1 MTSHCYFNA
10 DVVSAVVTVDNSSG
24 VDEDANATS
33 TDDPAAE
40 ARAAEPAT
48 DAAATDAA
56 VHLAS
61 FHQAGVSSVRG

>member
-1 MTSHCYFNA
+1 MASPCCFITH
-10 DVVSAVVTVDNSSG
+10 VVTVDNSSG

-40 ARAAEPAT
+40 ARAAEPAI
-48 DAAATDAA
+48 DAA

-61 FHQAGVSSVRG
+61 FHQTGVSSVRG